1 MIEGT
6 CTCGA
11 VRYRLTE
18 RPLFV
23 HACHC
28 TWCQRETG
36 SAFALNAMIEAE
48 YVDLLAGAVE
58 EVATPSA
65 SGKGQVIVRCPTC
78 RVALWS
84 HYAGAGRKVAFV
96 RVGTLER
103 PGECP
108 PDIHIFTST
117 RLPWLVLDGRVPV
130 VPEYYDRKA
139 MWPDWALARRA
150 AMLAKG

>member
-1 MIEGT
+1 MEGR

-11 VRYRLTE
+11 VRYRMAD
-18 RPLFV
+18 RPLFT

-36 SAFALNAMIEAE
+36 SAFALNAMIETALLR
-48 YVDLLAGAVE
+48 VDGAVE
-58 EVATPSA
+58 EMDMPSA
-65 SGKGQVIVRCPTC
+65 SGRGQVICRCPVC
-78 RVALWS
+78 KVALWS

-103 PGECP
+103 PSACP

-117 RLPWLVLDGRVPV
+117 RQDWLVLDRRVPV
-130 VPEYYDRKA
+130 VPEYYDRKLY
-139 MWPDWALARRA
+139 WPAWALERRA
-150 AMLAKG
+150 AMLAGGT